1 MQAHSTLLIEKQ
13 MAERLNCSPRHLVNM
28 RLRRQIPYVKL
39 GRLVRYDPIAVGEAL
54 KKLTIKEIA

>member
-1 MQAHSTLLIEKQ
+1 